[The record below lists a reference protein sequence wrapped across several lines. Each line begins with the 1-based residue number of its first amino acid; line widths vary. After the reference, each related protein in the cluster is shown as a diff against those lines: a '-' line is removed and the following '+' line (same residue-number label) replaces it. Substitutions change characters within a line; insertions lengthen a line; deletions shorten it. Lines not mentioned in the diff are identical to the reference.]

1 MVWTWRNSGG
11 IKAARAAEFLSI
23 FATGLGPLNAS
34 VTSGDVPPTPP
45 PLTVSTPLVT
55 IGGIPA
61 TVSFSGLAP
70 GFVGLYQ
77 VNVQVPAAT
86 PSGTQNLERTID
98 DIPSNTVTI
107 AVQ

>member
-77 VNVQVPAAT
+77 VNLQVPESIS
-86 PSGTQNLERTID
+86 PGTHLLQVIINGV
-98 DIPSNTVTI
+98 PSNTVTI
-107 AVQ
+107 AVE